1 MHAIVRCRTEYP
13 CATPMQSMT
22 TSAYIQSHS
31 AKNSHRN
38 WYVHR
43 SEYSVCGH
51 NKPQLLYIYS
61 LQVLREWAEKWAMGE
76 SISEFFQAGFWN
88 LSKPCLILNHW
99 LRNIYVSSSLHFTQN
114 IRGILH
120 FIIINL
126 GNVTFYV
133 TSAVHY
139 LHILSFDLQLLTNV
153 RDCCVIKTRT
163 HRYVKTFS
171 QTCLK
176 LKITALFVTQ
186 ITK

>member
-1 MHAIVRCRTEYP
+1 MPSCGAEQSIHAQHRCKAWLPVHTFNLTAQKIAIVIDMFTEVNIVYA
-13 CATPMQSMT
+13 AT
-22 TSAYIQSHS
+22 ISHS
-31 AKNSHRN
+31 SCI
-38 WYVHR
+38 
-43 SEYSVCGH
+43 ST
-51 NKPQLLYIYS
+51 
-61 LQVLREWAEKWAMGE
+61 LQVLKEWAEKWAMGE

-88 LSKPCLILNHW
+88 LSDEMESLIKKKKKN
-99 LRNIYVSSSLHFTQN
+99 VSSSLHFTQN

-153 RDCCVIKTRT
+153 RDCCVIKTRK

-176 LKITALFVTQ
+176 LKITVLFVTQ

>member
-61 LQVLREWAEKWAMGE
+61 LQVLKEWAEKWAMGE

-99 LRNIYVSSSLHFTQN
+99 LRNKRRMSQVHFISPKTSEVFCISQLLIWVMLHFTLLLQFTTC
-114 IRGILH
+114 IFCHLI
-120 FIIINL
+120 
-126 GNVTFYV
+126 Y
-133 TSAVHY
+133 
-139 LHILSFDLQLLTNV
+139 SF
-153 RDCCVIKTRT
+153 
-163 HRYVKTFS
+163 
-171 QTCLK
+171 
-176 LKITALFVTQ
+176 
-186 ITK
+186 